1 MDLLKKLDECEKRF
15 KEVND
20 LVMDP
25 NLVKD
30 PKKYKDTM
38 REHGYLSELCEL
50 SKKYKNV
57 LQGIQDAKEM
67 IIDSIRFT
75 KQKQVIILD
84 IIKSY
89 YSNQKYLLIMQK
101 TPNKRFYFLIFV
113 I

>member
-1 MDLLKKLDECEKRF
+1 MIFINLILLFRLIIIKYKYHNTPLIIWKAINKVA
-15 KEVND
+15 KEV
-20 LVMDP
+20 
-25 NLVKD
+25 
-30 PKKYKDTM
+30 
-38 REHGYLSELCEL
+38 
-50 SKKYKNV
+50 
-57 LQGIQDAKEM
+57 
-67 IIDSIRFT
+67 IIDSIKFT

>member
-1 MDLLKKLDECEKRF
+1 VLLKRAIAKIEGKNRVSYKLGIII
-15 KEVND
+15 
-20 LVMDP
+20 
-25 NLVKD
+25 
-30 PKKYKDTM
+30 KYKFQNT
-38 REHGYLSELCEL
+38 LSIIW
-50 SKKYKNV
+50 KAINK
-57 LQGIQDAKEM
+57 DAKEM